1 MELMTPSG
9 GTIFWTAVTFVLLL
23 LILRKIAWNPI
34 LQMLE
39 ERERKI
45 DESLAAADKI
55 KNMSE
60 SMIAEQGSIILE
72 ARQIAKETVDKATQ
86 VAEKARVD
94 ILKKAEI
101 DAQALVEKAKKD
113 IEAGKEQAMYEVQ
126 QLVVELSM
134 NATEQIIGKSLDKT
148 DHERL
153 IKESLTKLG
162 DVN

>member
-23 LILRKIAWNPI
+23 LILRQIAWNPI
-34 LQMLE
+34 MQMLE

-45 DESLAAADKI
+45 DDSLAAAEKI
-55 KNMSE
+55 KSMSE
-60 SMIAEQGSIILE
+60 SMIAEQGTIILE

-86 VAEKARVD
+86 VAENVRAD
-94 ILKKAEI
+94 ILKKAEK
-101 DAQALVEKAKKD
+101 DAQALVEKTKKD
-113 IEAGKEQAMYEVQ
+113 IEASKEKAILEVQ
-126 QLVVELSM
+126 QLVVDLSM
-134 NATEQIIGKSLDKT
+134 NATKQIIGKSLDRS

-153 IKESLTKLG
+153 IKDSLTKLG

>member
-39 ERERKI
+39 DRERKI
-45 DESLAAADKI
+45 DDSLTTADKI
-55 KNMSE
+55 KSMSE
-60 SMIAEQGSIILE
+60 IMIAEQGQIILE
-72 ARQIAKETVDKATQ
+72 ARKIAKETVDKATQ
-86 VAEKARVD
+86 VAEKARAD
-94 ILKKAEI
+94 ILQKAEK
-101 DAQALVEKAKKD
+101 DAEALVEKAKKD
-113 IEAGKEQAMYEVQ
+113 IEASKEQAKYEVQ
-126 QLVVELSM
+126 KLVVELSM
-134 NATEQIIGKSLDKT
+134 NATEQIIGKSLDKA

-162 DVN
+162 EVN